1 MYNSHCALLQDCN
14 HLWYYMLK
22 GDYLFKLN
30 FLKKERIFEIV
41 KSVAKK
47 FITYIIKTFY
57 EVCAFCKSTYAVAR
71 KNTPAVRELVVNFLK
86 TADSMKVKVLSVLM
100 ATVCCLT
107 ITVIAYA
114 VEQKSAVQIWY
125 SNNSYGFVSDMKVAD
140 EVCESVRK
148 SVHGK
153 FDVDNFRLQNVT
165 VAENLIMNHDEAVR
179 NVTEGV
185 DSVVSVSGLYVD
197 GILMAVAD
205 NYVVAQD
212 LINQGIKHYTADGFE
227 FKGFDKVV
235 TIRDIY
241 ATCSF
246 LSEKRMSWDKLI
258 SGQYGFG
265 FVTSRVENYDE
276 EIAFEE
282 TIKESSKYYTT
293 YKKVTQKGKN
303 GLRNV
308 TAEVQYVNGVKTEA
322 LEMESTVITPAVDKV
337 TLVGTKLKPVYHRG
351 YVLATR
357 IMTNEPSQMVFPVDC
372 NGKTYISSFWGD
384 GRGHKGIDIAAPR
397 GTEIYAVA
405 DGVVSFVG
413 YRSDYGYLII
423 VDHPDGKTQTY
434 YSHNSKNLVK
444 KGETVAAGQ
453 LIAKVGASGNAT
465 GNHLHFAVA
474 VNGTMV
480 DPARMIGL
488 K

>member
-1 MYNSHCALLQDCN
+1 MFTLNS
-14 HLWYYMLK
+14 
-22 GDYLFKLN
+22 F
-30 FLKKERIFEIV
+30 KKEKVLKTV
-41 KSVAKK
+41 KSIAVK
-47 FITYIIKTFY
+47 FITFVVKAFY
-57 EVCAFCKSTYAVAR
+57 EACAFVKSAYAVAR
-71 KNTPAVRELVVNFLK
+71 KKAPVVRELVVNFLK
-86 TADSMKVKVLSVLM
+86 TADSMKVKILSVVM
-100 ATVCCLT
+100 ASVCCLT

-114 VEQKSAVQIWY
+114 VEQKSAVQVY
-125 SNNSYGFVSDMKVAD
+125 YGNNSYGFVRDMKVAD

-153 FDVDNFRLQNVT
+153 FDIDNFKLQSVT
-165 VAENLIMNHDEAVR
+165 VAENMITGHDSIVQ
-179 NVTEGV
+179 NIIEGV

-197 GILMAVAD
+197 SILVAVAD
-205 NYVVAQD
+205 NYIVAQD

-241 ATCSF
+241 VTHSF
-246 LSEKRMSWDKLI
+246 LSEKRMCWDKLI
-258 SGQYGFG
+258 GGQYGFG

-276 EIAFEE
+276 EIAFQE
-282 TIKESSKYYTT
+282 TTKESSKYYST

-308 TAEVQYVNGVKTEA
+308 TAEVQYVNGVKNGA
-322 LEMESTVITPAVDKV
+322 FEMESTVITPAVDKV
-337 TLVGTKLKPVYHRG
+337 TLVGTKLKPVYHSG
-351 YVLATR
+351 YVLATK
-357 IMTNEPSQMVFPVDC
+357 IMTNEPSEMVFPVDC

-384 GRGHKGIDIAAPR
+384 GRGHKGLDIAAPR
-397 GTEIYAVA
+397 GTEIYAAA
-405 DGVVSFVG
+405 DGVVSYVG

-444 KGETVAAGQ
+444 KGETVTAGQ
-453 LIAKVGASGNAT
+453 FIAKVGASGNAT

-480 DPARMIGL
+480 DPARMVGL

>member
-1 MYNSHCALLQDCN
+1 MFNFKSFKEEKV
-14 HLWYYMLK
+14 LK
-22 GDYLFKLN
+22 TVESIAN
-30 FLKKERIFEIV
+30 
-41 KSVAKK
+41 K
-47 FITYIIKTFY
+47 FITFIIKAFY
-57 EVCAFCKSTYAVAR
+57 EACAFCKSVCAVV
-71 KNTPAVRELVVNFLK
+71 KEKYPVVRELVVNFLK
-86 TADSMKVKVLSVLM
+86 TADSMKVKVLSILM

-114 VEQKSAVQIWY
+114 VEQKSAVQIY
-125 SNNSYGFVSDMKVAD
+125 YGNNSYGFVNDMKVAD

-153 FDVDNFRLQNVT
+153 FDVNNFKLQNVT
-165 VAENLIMNHDEAVR
+165 VAENMIVGHDEAVR

-185 DSVVSVSGLYVD
+185 DSVASVSGLYVD

-205 NYVVAQD
+205 NYAVVQD

-241 ATCSF
+241 ATHSF
-246 LSEKRMSWDKLI
+246 LSEKRMCRDKLI

-265 FVTSRVENYDE
+265 FMTSRVENYDE
-276 EIAFEE
+276 EITFQE
-282 TIKESSKYYTT
+282 TTKESSKYYTT

-337 TLVGTKLKPVYHRG
+337 TLVGTKLKPVYHSG

-397 GTEIYAVA
+397 GTEIYAAA

-444 KGETVAAGQ
+444 KGETVMAGQ

-480 DPARMIGL
+480 DPARMVGL